1 MAKKASSSSRK
12 KSRKRPAGRSPDQLA
27 AILEALSHVTSF
39 ATLTIHDLLR
49 WESPRLPWG
58 ATLVTVTATVTD
70 ELATTILHLRD
81 AGRRMADEEPP
92 ELDGVATYHLP
103 PSTPIFQP
111 FSQKRYDVTAALEAA
126 GLLAPEM

>member
-1 MAKKASSSSRK
+1 M
-12 KSRKRPAGRSPDQLA
+12 
-27 AILEALSHVTSF
+27 
-39 ATLTIHDLLR
+39 TIHDLLR

-58 ATLVTVTATVTD
+58 ATLVTVTATVPD

-81 AGRRMADEEPP
+81 AGRRMALVSLADEEPP

-111 FSQKRYDVTAALEAA
+111 FSQQRYNVTAALQTA